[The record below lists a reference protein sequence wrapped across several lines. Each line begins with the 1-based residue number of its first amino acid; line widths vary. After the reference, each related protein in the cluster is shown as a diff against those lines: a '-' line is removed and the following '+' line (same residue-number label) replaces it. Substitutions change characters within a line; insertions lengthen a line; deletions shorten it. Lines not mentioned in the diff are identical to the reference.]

1 MGIGNIGH
9 NLSLPRHR
17 YCFVRAGYV
26 EPDPVEGDPREAYT
40 RLIPCVWYG
49 VSVTPGRM
57 MGCHVLLESGA
68 MVVDLPLAALHAT
81 PEVGADDPQPY
92 WAAGVW
98 DSFGWEAECFVPD
111 LLEDM
116 RCEVLSTDHQTTGL
130 TGRLWFA
137 IDFIDDGYSLTP
149 AQHKH
154 LWVVAMDSGHL
165 TQVPQDMLLVHDR
178 AFTKVDGVPRIKRQ
192 DGIYRAEG

>member
-1 MGIGNIGH
+1 MSVGNIGH

-26 EPDPVEGDPREAYT
+26 QPEGSMTD
-40 RLIPCVWYG
+40 LIPCVWWG

-68 MVVDLPLAALHAT
+68 MVVDLPLAALHAH
-81 PEVGADDPQPY
+81 PVKGKDDPRPY
-92 WAAGVW
+92 WEAGVW
-98 DSFGWEAECFVPD
+98 DCFGWEAECFVPD

-116 RCEVLSTDHQTTGL
+116 RCEVLSTDHQITGE

-137 IDFIDDGYSLTP
+137 IDFIDDGYSLAP
-149 AQHKH
+149 GQHKH
-154 LWVVAMDSGHL
+154 LWVVALDTGHF
-165 TQVPQDMLLVHDR
+165 TQVPQDMLLVQDK
-178 AFTKVDGVPRIKRQ
+178 AFTKVDGVPRIARQ
-192 DGIYRAEG
+192 EFIYRAEG

>member
-1 MGIGNIGH
+1 MSVGNIGH

-26 EPDPVEGDPREAYT
+26 QPEGSMTD
-40 RLIPCVWYG
+40 LIPCVWWG

-68 MVVDLPLAALHAT
+68 LVVDLPLSALHAHPT
-81 PEVGADDPQPY
+81 EGANDPRPY
-92 WAAGVW
+92 WEAGVW
-98 DSFGWEAECFVPD
+98 DCFGWEAECFVPD

-116 RCEVLSTDHQTTGL
+116 RCEVLSTDHQITGE

-137 IDFIDDGYSLTP
+137 IDFIDDGYSLAP
-149 AQHKH
+149 GQHKH
-154 LWVVAMDSGHL
+154 LWVVALDTGHF
-165 TQVPQDMLLVHDR
+165 TQVPQDMLLVQDK
-178 AFTKVDGVPRIKRQ
+178 AFTQVDGVPKITRQ
-192 DGIYRAEG
+192 DRIYRAEG